1 MATSSFEIEGQ
12 VIEVL
17 QGCGMASI
25 ASHHGVI
32 YTLYRQTPGID
43 FNELYEGRWVR
54 CELGGDATRV
64 LHAELVT

>member
-1 MATSSFEIEGQ
+1 MPAVPFEIEGE
-12 VIEVL
+12 VFEVL
-17 QGCGMASI
+17 HGCGLASI
-25 ASHHGVI
+25 ASLHGAI
-32 YTLYRQTPGID
+32 YTLDRQTPGID